1 MFLVVIPYLI
11 LIVLVGSAAV
21 LLTSKK
27 LAERFVTAGILPRTF
42 LGIIPILQSVIR
54 VFGGVLVAAGVIKIG
69 MDSGWI
75 DAQLLSR
82 YAFPGCLILLGAML
96 LLLNRRG

>member
-1 MFLVVIPYLI
+1 M
-11 LIVLVGSAAV
+11 

-27 LAERFVTAGILPRTF
+27 LADKFVAAGILPRTF

-54 VFGGVLVAAGVIKIG
+54 IFGGVLVAAGVIKIG

-82 YAFPGCLILLGAML
+82 YAFPGCLILLGVML
-96 LLLNRRG
+96 LLLNRRD

>member
-1 MFLVVIPYLI
+1 MFFVVLPYLI
-11 LIVLVGSAAV
+11 LTVVVGSAAV

-27 LAERFVTAGILPRTF
+27 LSEKFVAAGILPRTF
-42 LGIIPILQSVIR
+42 LGVVPVLQSVIR
-54 VFGGVLVAAGVIKIG
+54 IFGAVLIAAGIVKIG
-69 MDSGWI
+69 LDSGWI

-96 LLLNRRG
+96 LFLNRRD